1 MGAIGHMAHLDFSV
15 DAWRMLAMATKT
27 NVLLVDDLTDQP
39 ADTTVAFGLDNKDYE
54 IDLTEANADEL
65 RETLRKYVDAAR
77 KTGSSKTGRAS
88 ARRTVTDV
96 DPKAVRAWAAA
107 NGREVSS
114 RGRIPAEVVEAYRAA
129 GN

>member
-1 MGAIGHMAHLDFSV
+1 
-15 DAWRMLAMATKT
+15 MATKT

-77 KTGSSKTGRAS
+77 KTGSSTKGRVF
-88 ARRTVTDV
+88 ARHTVTDV
-96 DPKAVRAWAAA
+96 DPKAVRAWASS
-107 NGREVSS
+107 NGYQVSP
-114 RGRIPAEVVEAYRAA
+114 RGRIPAEVIQAFKDA

>member
-1 MGAIGHMAHLDFSV
+1 
-15 DAWRMLAMATKT
+15 MLAMATKT

-77 KTGSSKTGRAS
+77 KTGSSTKGRVS
-88 ARRTVTDV
+88 ARHTVTDV
-96 DPKAVRAWAAA
+96 DPKAVRAWASS
-107 NGREVSS
+107 NGYQVSP
-114 RGRIPAEVVEAYRAA
+114 RGRIPAEIIQAFKDA